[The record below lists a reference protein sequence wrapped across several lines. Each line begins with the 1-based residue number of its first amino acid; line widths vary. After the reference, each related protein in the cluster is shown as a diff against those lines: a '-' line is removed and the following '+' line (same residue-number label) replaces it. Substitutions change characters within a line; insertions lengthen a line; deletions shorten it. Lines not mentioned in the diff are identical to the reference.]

1 MISGNLTGEFTDTP
15 GTHDT
20 IFNAADGS
28 EAWLRSGVPETGD
41 DLQTEIAFTQ
51 KDFANV
57 GGGLV
62 ADNIF
67 QVTNGRT
74 LLGSTATAAHF
85 DLTLNLTGPEAY
97 SSLLTSIAFTIENT
111 PNGDGNVDD
120 IYGISW
126 SAIEPFVYADHLVQ
140 FTFVAPDSFVLPEN
154 ESTSIG
160 ELYVTFTPVPE
171 PSTYAAFGAAL
182 LVGVIGYRRLRSRS
196 ITAALPT
203 A

>member
-20 IFNAADGS
+20 IFNAGDGS
-28 EAWLRSGVPETGD
+28 EAWIRSGVPETGAD
-41 DLQTEIAFTQ
+41 HQTEIAFTQ
-51 KDFANV
+51 KDFTNIS
-57 GGGLV
+57 GGLV

-74 LLGSTATAAHF
+74 LLGTTATAAHF
-85 DLTLNLTGPEAY
+85 NLSLNLTSPEAY

-111 PNGDGNVDD
+111 PNGEGNVDD
-120 IYGISW
+120 VYGISW
-126 SAIEPFVYADHLVQ
+126 TAIDPFVYANHLVQ

-154 ESTSIG
+154 QSTSVG

-182 LVGVIGYRRLRSRS
+182 LVGVIGYRRFRSRP
-196 ITAALPT
+196 AALP
-203 A
+203 AA